1 MSLTD
6 FTKYSNLQVHPCGCK
21 WQHFLLLSDWVLFHE
36 LSPHPCQTGIIK
48 NTGDW
53 CHWGCGEGSPLR
65 CVPSLL
71 PGRPRRGPVLW
82 LTDPHPLLTARGPVG
97 CTGRAVLPE
106 HLLCTA
112 QWALQPTGWTQGL
125 THAGASCAH
134 VTRCPLLPEWT
145 PAASPLD
152 SPLSPLGTRSR
163 DGGLGPFPGQTASS
177 PHGLQHTCCSPASG
191 SSF

>member
-1 MSLTD
+1 MSLRMWRREPSALCA
-6 FTKYSNLQVHPCGCK
+6 FSAARQAPAWPRSVA
-21 WQHFLLLSDWVLFHE
+21 
-36 LSPHPCQTGIIK
+36 
-48 NTGDW
+48 
-53 CHWGCGEGSPLR
+53 HWP
-65 CVPSLL
+65 PSLAYC
-71 PGRPRRGPVLW
+71 PSAA
-82 LTDPHPLLTARGPVG
+82 ARGPVG
-97 CTGRAVLPE
+97 RTGRVVLPE

-152 SPLSPLGTRSR
+152 SPLPPLGTRSR
-163 DGGLGPFPGQTASS
+163 DRGLGPFPGQTASS
-177 PHGLQHTCCSPASG
+177 PHGLQHTCCCSPTSG